1 MAKTCIVGGGPAGSG
16 EHIFPACLGGQRVN
30 NGIYCERHNNHYG
43 PLAAKLSTQLA
54 FFNAQ
59 VGIRNTRTK
68 QVQPVTLT
76 DPVSGATYEYDGNH
90 LKLSGPRI
98 LSQNGNSVSIAVKD
112 EAELQRFLKEQEAKG
127 VAYQVSGPRTR
138 QTYLPGQL
146 YIELGFG
153 GPEGL
158 RAIGYVAQTFFA
170 HCFPDLA
177 RDPAMRPFIDYTLH
191 GISDHFVWWD
201 FDAPADLP
209 PNAFEFGHRI
219 IVGADADAGVA
230 YARFSLFS
238 THDFAMVFYDLPPSV
253 TSCSVVN
260 DIDPLAL
267 KMPADLMQRREAYAI
282 APVVRQV
289 DPTASLAAAIKDGA
303 AAKRNELLMR
313 RVQDYRRRLDAEA
326 LLEDAGAAGDLAGKQ
341 QVARDF
347 WVEEPQRV
355 MRLLGFGLL
364 TIKAQGRQADPVR
377 RMLVEFLEKAT
388 ERDEAS
394 PRGVTPGTEA
404 AIKVAA
410 TALSDAMTEA
420 IRQGTL
426 SQQATEMYIDGGK
439 GSDVATRAVLRAK
452 GLPC

>member
-1 MAKTCIVGGGPAGSG
+1 MHCRRWPGWIGGA
-16 EHIFPACLGGQRVN
+16 IFPACLGGQRVN

-219 IVGADADAGVA
+219 IVGADADAGAHCAVLA
-230 YARFSLFS
+230 VLDARLR
-238 THDFAMVFYDLPPSV
+238 DGVLRP
-253 TSCSVVN
+253 
-260 DIDPLAL
+260 
-267 KMPADLMQRREAYAI
+267 
-282 APVVRQV
+282 
-289 DPTASLAAAIKDGA
+289 AAI
-303 AAKRNELLMR
+303 RHVVLR
-313 RVQDYRRRLDAEA
+313 RQRHRSFGS
-326 LLEDAGAAGDLAGKQ
+326 EDAGRFDAA
-341 QVARDF
+341 
-347 WVEEPQRV
+347 
-355 MRLLGFGLL
+355 
-364 TIKAQGRQADPVR
+364 
-377 RMLVEFLEKAT
+377 
-388 ERDEAS
+388 
-394 PRGVTPGTEA
+394 PRPTP
-404 AIKVAA
+404 
-410 TALSDAMTEA
+410 
-420 IRQGTL
+420 
-426 SQQATEMYIDGGK
+426 
-439 GSDVATRAVLRAK
+439 
-452 GLPC
+452 